1 METFTP
7 KQYILNVLN
16 QAMVSLQDSSDNDI
30 MIPQLLQA
38 VRFLDQCDVKLRV
51 AQDTTPH
58 IETDEEYAKRVAS
71 LPEKPDTPDIDS
83 IQERNYENRRT

>member
-16 QAMVSLQDSSDNDI
+16 QAMKTIQDSSDNDI

-51 AQDTTPH
+51 Q
-58 IETDEEYAKRVAS
+58 
-71 LPEKPDTPDIDS
+71 EKPDTPDIDS
-83 IQERNYENRRT
+83 IQERNYENRRA

>member
-1 METFTP
+1 METLTP

-38 VRFLDQCDVKLRV
+38 VRFLEECDVKLRV
-51 AQDTTPH
+51 
-58 IETDEEYAKRVAS
+58 
-71 LPEKPDTPDIDS
+71 PEKPDTPDIDS
-83 IQERNYENRRT
+83 IQLNNYENRRG

>member
-16 QAMVSLQDSSDNDI
+16 QAMVSLQESSDNDI

-38 VRFLDQCDVKLRV
+38 ARFLDQCDVKLRV
-51 AQDTTPH
+51 
-58 IETDEEYAKRVAS
+58 
-71 LPEKPDTPDIDS
+71 PEKPDTPDIDS
-83 IQERNYENRRT
+83 IQLNNYENRRG

>member
-7 KQYILNVLN
+7 KEYILNVLN

-38 VRFLDQCDVKLRV
+38 VRLLNECDVKLRV
-51 AQDTTPH
+51 Q
-58 IETDEEYAKRVAS
+58 
-71 LPEKPDTPDIDS
+71 EKPDTPDIDS
-83 IQERNYENRRT
+83 IQLNNYENRRG

>member
-1 METFTP
+1 METLTP
-7 KQYILNVLN
+7 KEYILNVLN

-51 AQDTTPH
+51 Q
-58 IETDEEYAKRVAS
+58 
-71 LPEKPDTPDIDS
+71 EKPDTPDIDS

>member
-1 METFTP
+1 METFTQ

-16 QAMVSLQDSSDNDI
+16 QAMGLLQDSSDNDI

-51 AQDTTPH
+51 Q
-58 IETDEEYAKRVAS
+58 
-71 LPEKPDTPDIDS
+71 EKADTPDIDS
-83 IQERNYENRRT
+83 IQLNNYENRRA

>member
-1 METFTP
+1 MQTFTP

-38 VRFLDQCDVKLRV
+38 ARFLDQCDVKLRV
-51 AQDTTPH
+51 
-58 IETDEEYAKRVAS
+58 
-71 LPEKPDTPDIDS
+71 PEKPDTPDIDS
-83 IQERNYENRRT
+83 IQLNNYENRRG

>member
-38 VRFLDQCDVKLRV
+38 AKFLDQCDVKLRV
-51 AQDTTPH
+51 
-58 IETDEEYAKRVAS
+58 
-71 LPEKPDTPDIDS
+71 PEKPDTPDIDS
-83 IQERNYENRRT
+83 IQLNNYENRRG

>member
-1 METFTP
+1 METLTP

-51 AQDTTPH
+51 PQDTTPH

-71 LPEKPDTPDIDS
+71 LQEKPDTPDIDS
-83 IQERNYENRRT
+83 IQLNNYENRRA

>member
-1 METFTP
+1 METLTP

-38 VRFLDQCDVKLRV
+38 ARFLDQCDVKLRV
-51 AQDTTPH
+51 
-58 IETDEEYAKRVAS
+58 
-71 LPEKPDTPDIDS
+71 PEKPDTPDIDS
-83 IQERNYENRRT
+83 IQERNYENRRA

>member
-7 KQYILNVLN
+7 KEYILNVLN

-51 AQDTTPH
+51 
-58 IETDEEYAKRVAS
+58 
-71 LPEKPDTPDIDS
+71 PEKPDTPDIDS
-83 IQERNYENRRT
+83 IQLNNYENRRG

>member
-38 VRFLDQCDVKLRV
+38 VRFLEECDVKLRV
-51 AQDTTPH
+51 
-58 IETDEEYAKRVAS
+58 
-71 LPEKPDTPDIDS
+71 PEKPDTPDIDS
-83 IQERNYENRRT
+83 IQLNNYENRRG

>member
-58 IETDEEYAKRVAS
+58 IETDEEYAKRVAA
-71 LPEKPDTPDIDS
+71 LQEKPDTPDIDS
-83 IQERNYENRRT
+83 IQLNNYENRRT

>member
-38 VRFLDQCDVKLRV
+38 ARFLDQCDVKLRV
-51 AQDTTPH
+51 
-58 IETDEEYAKRVAS
+58 
-71 LPEKPDTPDIDS
+71 PEKPDTPDIDS
-83 IQERNYENRRT
+83 IQLNNYENRRG

>member
-38 VRFLDQCDVKLRV
+38 VRFLDQCDVKLIV
-51 AQDTTPH
+51 
-58 IETDEEYAKRVAS
+58 
-71 LPEKPDTPDIDS
+71 PEKPDTHDIDS
-83 IQERNYENRRT
+83 IQLNNYENRRG

>member
-1 METFTP
+1 METLTP

-38 VRFLDQCDVKLRV
+38 VRFLEECDVKLRV
-51 AQDTTPH
+51 
-58 IETDEEYAKRVAS
+58 
-71 LPEKPDTPDIDS
+71 PEKPDTPDIDS
-83 IQERNYENRRT
+83 IQLNNYENRRT

>member
-51 AQDTTPH
+51 
-58 IETDEEYAKRVAS
+58 
-71 LPEKPDTPDIDS
+71 PEKPDTPDIDS
-83 IQERNYENRRT
+83 IQLNNYENRRG